1 MKLAISLLSMLGLL
15 FTSCTKQMCDT
26 KSDKSDKLEGT
37 WKMIA
42 VKDVSANSVTT
53 KPASIQKDVIITFVS
68 NGATNGT
75 FSGQTPTNDF
85 GPNEYTLGWSEN
97 SLSMPVMTMTK
108 VSENSW
114 GILFVDHIRE
124 AQSYVFNEGNLYIQT
139 KFQVLTFKRL

>member
-1 MKLAISLLSMLGLL
+1 MKSAITLLSMLGLL

-26 KSDKSDKLEGT
+26 ESDKLEGT

-42 VKDVSANSVTT
+42 VKDVSTNSVTT
-53 KPASIQKDVIITFVS
+53 KPVSIQKDVIITFVS
-68 NGATNGT
+68 NGVTNGT

-124 AQSYVFNEGNLYIQT
+124 AQAYVFNQGNLYIQT
-139 KFQVLTFKRL
+139 KFKVLTFKRL